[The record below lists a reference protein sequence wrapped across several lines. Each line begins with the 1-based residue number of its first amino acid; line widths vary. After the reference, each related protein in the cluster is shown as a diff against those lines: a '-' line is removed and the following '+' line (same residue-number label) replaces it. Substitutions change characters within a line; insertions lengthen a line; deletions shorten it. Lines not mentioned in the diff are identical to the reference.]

1 MELTKY
7 EKCILILLAAML
19 ILFTVLYIVTTSQVG
34 LAYKG
39 SILIP
44 SYEEGRTV
52 YSGDIDKIAAQFV
65 VTDDHIVTFTYGNK
79 TYGPYTVKEDPTAAH
94 ASNKFL
100 TGYTILDGDKV
111 FFRGGVRKNENSYEF
126 YDEAGKR
133 ISPEVT
139 ISSSIGGQ
147 SYDKDGNLIDPM
159 VPSKTTILRLV
170 SGPELTHKGNWGIW
184 FAGLIL
190 SIFTAISVVFADAI
204 FRFRMSLWIHDAY
217 DVEPSDRALI
227 SRYIGWALGILLVF
241 ILFTKGLQ

>member
-111 FFRGGVRKNENSYEF
+111 FFRGGVRKNENHYEF
-126 YDEAGKR
+126 YDESGNR
-133 ISPEVT
+133 IGPEIT
-139 ISSSIGGQ
+139 ISSSMGGQ

-170 SGPELTHKGNWGIW
+170 FGPELTHKGNWGYW
-184 FAGLIL
+184 FGGLLL

-217 DVEPSDRALI
+217 DVEPSDRALAV
-227 SRYIGWALGILLVF
+227 RYTGWALGILLTLIF
-241 ILFTKGLQ
+241 FTKGLQ